1 MPEDFAEDIRR
12 LVLES
17 IGSIALNTRLG
28 LLGENRES
36 AEAKQLID
44 ALAEIIELSFYLDM
58 MPALW
63 KYLPVPSFKK
73 LMNSLDTI
81 TDICH
86 GHIQQA
92 LQRIEREKQA
102 GQGSTGDQ
110 ERSVLEKLLQVDH
123 KTAVI
128 MAMDLFFAGAD
139 PVSSQ
144 ATPSWRLIPA
154 PPSIC
159 RPWSR

>member
-1 MPEDFAEDIRR
+1 MPDDFAEDIRR

-28 LLGENRES
+28 LLGENRQS

-58 MPALW
+58 MPPLW

-73 LMNSLDTI
+73 LMHSLDTI

-92 LQRIEREKQA
+92 LQRIERDRQA
-102 GQGSTGDQ
+102 GEGPGDQ

-144 ATPSWRLIPA
+144 GRMATPS
-154 PPSIC
+154 C
-159 RPWSR
+159 R